1 MSYRSRQII
10 SHLRLALGR
19 GDKTLA
25 MQVAQNTDGNYTE
38 LTLATID
45 SPGLFSIIT
54 GVLASHSINI
64 LGAQIHTRKTGAVL
78 DVLQVH
84 SAIGDQVDNDAKWK
98 RVEADLTGAIEG
110 RIYVEDL
117 MEKCQQPAY
126 LKSSGAKPKR
136 PNKILIDNEVSAKYT
151 VIDIFANDKVGLL
164 YDISRTLKDL
174 GLYIE
179 VSKISTKVDQAAD
192 VFYVRDIF
200 GQKIT
205 GPSKIEEIRNSLLE
219 NLSED

>member
-1 MSYRSRQII
+1 M
-10 SHLRLALGR
+10 
-19 GDKTLA
+19 
-25 MQVAQNTDGNYTE
+25 
-38 LTLATID
+38 
-45 SPGLFSIIT
+45 
-54 GVLASHSINI
+54 ASHSINI

-84 SAIGDQVDNDAKWK
+84 SAIGEVVDNAAKWK
-98 RVEADLTGAIEG
+98 RVEADLTGVIEG

-117 MEKCQQPAY
+117 MEKCQEPSY
-126 LKSSGAKPKR
+126 LKSSRTKPKR
-136 PNKILIDNEVSAKYT
+136 PNKVLIDNEISADYT

-205 GPSKIEEIRNSLLE
+205 DPDKIEEIRNLLLK
-219 NLSED
+219 NLTED